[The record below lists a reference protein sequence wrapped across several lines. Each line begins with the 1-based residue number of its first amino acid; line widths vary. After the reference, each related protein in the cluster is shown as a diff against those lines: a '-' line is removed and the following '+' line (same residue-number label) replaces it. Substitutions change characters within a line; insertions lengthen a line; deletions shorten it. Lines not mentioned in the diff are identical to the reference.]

1 MPVLEVDAFS
11 PDEERNLVG
20 PIIRSGDV
28 ADAVIDAVEA
38 DNPSRDV
45 YVLDRDDYVR
55 IHTPTECV
63 LSLASIQSQLGAD
76 YDLAMLEIQM
86 PSFKGRMETRTDR
99 YRWYYE
105 TTE

>member
-1 MPVLEVDAFS
+1 MAVLEVDAFK
-11 PDEERNLVG
+11 PEEERNLVG

-28 ADAVIDAVEA
+28 AEAVIDAVEE

-55 IHTPTECV
+55 IHTPSECV
-63 LSLASIQSQLGAD
+63 LSQATIQRHLGPD
-76 YDLAMLEIQM
+76 YQLAMLEIQM
-86 PSFKGRMETRTDR
+86 PSFKGRMETKTDH